1 MVKYLDYPVRT
12 VSQNGFDLAGK
23 DLREWSFI
31 ILMFTLSIAI
41 MAWVVSFVI
50 AIMNTPENIT
60 ITGSIDLSQITG
72 IIIGIAMVAV
82 VLVSQQ
88 LTSKQQANA
97 VAATDNV
104 WIGEE
109 KKP

>member
-1 MVKYLDYPVRT
+1 MST
-12 VSQNGFDLAGK
+12 ENFNLAGK

-50 AIMNTPENIT
+50 AILNTPENIT
-60 ITGSIDLSQITG
+60 ISGSIDLSQITG

-88 LTSKQQANA
+88 LTSKQQASA
-97 VAATDNV
+97 VAATDEV
-104 WIGEE
+104 WMNEN
-109 KKP
+109 KP

>member
-1 MVKYLDYPVRT
+1 MSTEK
-12 VSQNGFDLAGK
+12 FDLAGK

-31 ILMFTLSIAI
+31 ILMFTLAIAI
-41 MAWVVSFVI
+41 MAWVISFII
-50 AIMNTPENIT
+50 AIMNNPDIT
-60 ITGSIDLSQITG
+60 ISGSIDLSQITG

-97 VAATDNV
+97 VAATDAV
-104 WIGEE
+104 W
-109 KKP
+109 KDDKP

>member
-1 MVKYLDYPVRT
+1 MSKE
-12 VSQNGFDLAGK
+12 NGFDLAGK

-41 MAWVVSFVI
+41 MAWVTSFVI
-50 AIMNTPENIT
+50 AISNTPEAVT
-60 ITGSIDLSQITG
+60 ISGSIDLSQITG

-97 VAATDNV
+97 VKATDDV
-104 WIGEE
+104 WLKEE

>member
-1 MVKYLDYPVRT
+1 M
-12 VSQNGFDLAGK
+12 SQEKFNLAGK

-31 ILMFTLSIAI
+31 ILMFTLAIAI
-41 MAWVVSFVI
+41 MAWVIAFVI
-50 AIMNTPENIT
+50 AILNNPDIT
-60 ITGSIDLSQITG
+60 IAGSIDLSQITG

-88 LTSKQQANA
+88 LTSKQQSAA
-97 VAATDNV
+97 VAATDSV
-104 WIGEE
+104 WMGEE